1 MKHIGLC
8 EITGDKFRILPI
20 KLESVRPF
28 IYNQFELKQFSDKI
42 NNQDDIETIL
52 CNKIDECLNEV
63 KLEEKIKF
71 IMIYYQ

>member
-1 MKHIGLC
+1 MNYEKLQ
-8 EITGDKFRILPI
+8 EIN
-20 KLESVRPF
+20 LEFYLLNQKVSD
-28 IYNQFELKQFSDKI
+28 QFELKQFSDKI